1 MKPIAILNKDFDGV
15 LRIEYIIGTLCN
27 YKCHNCYDGC
37 NDGKYRFPTDFNMVT
52 KNLSH
57 MLKIY
62 KEHLGKQNVR
72 INLTGGEPSLW
83 PELGEFAEY
92 FSKNHDCKISI
103 VTNASRTM
111 RFWMEYAKYFD
122 DISISVHNE
131 FADVDHIIEVMDWV
145 FYNTDVL
152 INAQVLMDPL
162 HWDRC
167 VEIAEKMKAH
177 PTPWVLKT
185 KPIFTDGEIK
195 GFTPEQIAYTEQK
208 MKKIPPVEWI
218 QKQRDLG
225 RIQDSK
231 SDMRV
236 VMDSGEEIP
245 ADTFKVIQNG
255 WHYFTGWDCNLGVD
269 RFAIERDGVISG
281 SCGARNMFGGVNRFS
296 IYDPEFES
304 KFTPDVITTTRC
316 QQLYCNCPTEV
327 KIPKRK
333 LNV

>member
-27 YKCHNCYDGC
+27 YKCHYCYDGC

-131 FADVDHIIEVMDWV
+131 FADVDHIIEELQTAPNIILFID
-145 FYNTDVL
+145 
-152 INAQVLMDPL
+152 
-162 HWDRC
+162 
-167 VEIAEKMKAH
+167 EIHQIVGAGNSSGSLDASNIF
-177 PTPWVLKT
+177 
-185 KPIFTDGEIK
+185 KPALARGEIQC
-195 GFTPEQIAYTEQK
+195 THNSLMIDASEY
-208 MKKIPPVEWI
+208 
-218 QKQRDLG
+218 
-225 RIQDSK
+225 K
-231 SDMRV
+231 SD
-236 VMDSGEEIP
+236 
-245 ADTFKVIQNG
+245 
-255 WHYFTGWDCNLGVD
+255 CL
-269 RFAIERDGVISG
+269 
-281 SCGARNMFGGVNRFS
+281 
-296 IYDPEFES
+296 
-304 KFTPDVITTTRC
+304 
-316 QQLYCNCPTEV
+316 
-327 KIPKRK
+327 
-333 LNV
+333 